1 MNLRKLPGT
10 AAAIPSIGQGAT
22 RLGTRASHNR
32 ATVDARIAALR
43 HGVARGLTYIDTAP
57 LYGGGFSEEVVGEA
71 LAGIRGSCFLATK
84 VHLDD
89 ASDHRSVR
97 QSIRDSLK
105 RLRTDYLDLVQIHWP
120 NPFARQ
126 GEIMAG
132 LEAAVVEGDVRH
144 IGVSNY
150 CAAEI
155 RDAQKF
161 LTKTRIVTNQYEFN
175 LLDRCVLG
183 DQPVH
188 GRDALLIAYSPLN
201 QGRMTAS
208 LKQSAIVGEIASD
221 RGVTPAQVV
230 LAAVM
235 AEGHCVAVVRASSI
249 RHVDDA
255 AGALDLSL
263 SPGELARIHAESP
276 AGPELISP
284 ELVDLV
290 GTDAMPP
297 YRSAGEARANRL
309 SLIPSPVALAERIR
323 SNALPMPL
331 RVHRKAG
338 GRYLVDA
345 YDPMDQVKK
354 YWSWAIANPGAPIPA
369 YVLEG

>member
-1 MNLRKLPGT
+1 M
-10 AAAIPSIGQGAT
+10 
-22 RLGTRASHNR
+22 
-32 ATVDARIAALR
+32 DARIAALR

-71 LAGIRGSCFLATK
+71 LAGIRDRCFLATK
-84 VHLDD
+84 IHLDD
-89 ASDHRSVR
+89 ASDRRSVR
-97 QSIRDSLK
+97 QSIRGSMK
-105 RLRTDYLDLVQIHWP
+105 RLKTDYLDLVQIHWP

-126 GEIMAG
+126 DEVMAG
-132 LEAAVVEGDVRH
+132 LEDAVVEGDVRH

-155 RDAQKF
+155 RDAQRF

-175 LLDRCVLG
+175 LLDRGILS
-183 DQPVH
+183 DQPVS

-201 QGRMTAS
+201 QGRLTAS
-208 LKQSAIVGEIASD
+208 LKQSTIVGEIASE
-221 RGVTPAQVV
+221 RGATPAQVV

-235 AEGHCVAVVRASSI
+235 AEGRCVAVVRASSI

-263 SPGELARIHAESP
+263 SPGELERIRAESP
-276 AGPELISP
+276 AGPEFVSP
-284 ELVDLV
+284 EAVDLI
-290 GTDAMPP
+290 GTAAMAP
-297 YRSAGEARANRL
+297 YRSVEEARANRH
-309 SLIPSPVALAERIR
+309 SLVPSPVALADRIR
-323 SNALPMPL
+323 NNALPMPL

-354 YWSWAIANPGAPIPA
+354 YWSWVIAYPGAAIPA
-369 YVLEG
+369 YVLED